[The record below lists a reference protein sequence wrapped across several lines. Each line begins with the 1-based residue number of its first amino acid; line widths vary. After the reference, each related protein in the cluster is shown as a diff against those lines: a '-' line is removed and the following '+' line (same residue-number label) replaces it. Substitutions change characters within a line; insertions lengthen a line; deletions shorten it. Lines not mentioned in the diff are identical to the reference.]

1 MVRVAVDAMGGDHAP
16 AEIVQGA
23 VEAVSAFDV
32 EVLLVGES
40 QAVSA
45 VLQKTGYRGERII
58 LVEAPEVIGMDE
70 HPVEALRKK
79 KRSSLVV
86 ANELVRD
93 GQADAVVSAGST
105 GAAMACSLLRLG
117 KLPGIE
123 RPAIATAFPT
133 LRGFSILIDAGANAD
148 CRPVHLVK
156 FAQMGALY
164 AEKVLGVEDPRVGL
178 LNIGEEETKGNEL
191 VLAAYAELKKS
202 ALNFIGNIEGRDV
215 PTGKADVVVC
225 DGFVG
230 NVVLKFMEGMAGA
243 IFHLLKEELSRDWRG
258 MAGGF
263 LLKPAFKQ
271 ILRKTDYAEYGGA
284 PLLGLKGVS
293 IIAHGSSNARAIRN
307 AIRVAKESVEKKVVE
322 AIAAGTEDT
331 ETARR
336 ETSNA

>member
-1 MVRVAVDAMGGDHAP
+1 MRIAVDAMGGDHAP
-16 AEIVQGA
+16 AEIVRGA
-23 VEAVSAFDV
+23 VEAVSAFEV

-123 RPAIATAFPT
+123 RPAIATTFPT
-133 LRGFSILIDAGANAD
+133 LRGFSVLIDAGANAD

-164 AEKVLGVEDPRVGL
+164 AEKVLGVDNPRVGL

-191 VLAAYAELKKS
+191 ALAVYAELKKS
-202 ALNFIGNIEGRDV
+202 SLNFIGNVEGRDV
-215 PTGKADVVVC
+215 PAGKADVVVC

-258 MAGGF
+258 MAGGL
-263 LLKPAFKQ
+263 LLKPAFKR
-271 ILRKTDYAEYGGA
+271 ILRRTDYAEYGGA

-307 AIRVAKESVEKKVVE
+307 AIRVAKESVEKGVVE
-322 AIAAGTEDT
+322 AIATGTKET
-331 ETARR
+331 EMARR
-336 ETSNA
+336 ETNNA